1 MTTAPLLKGLRHQA
15 SGKVREIY
23 GVDDAHL
30 LLVTT
35 DRISAF
41 DVVLDDPIPGR
52 GTVLT
57 ALTQLWLER
66 TADLV
71 PNHLVGWRASEL
83 PAGARHLP
91 AGRCWCAGST

>member
-1 MTTAPLLKGLRHQA
+1 MTTAPVLEGLRHQA

-23 GVDDAHL
+23 DVDDAHL

-35 DRISAF
+35 DRLSAF
-41 DVVLDDPIPGR
+41 DVVLEDPIPGR

-57 ALTQLWLER
+57 ALTQFWLER

-71 PNHLVGWRASEL
+71 PNHLVGR
-83 PAGARHLP
+83 PALGTSP